1 MWGKSAHDFGVQL
14 DRNCQRFTY
23 SQTFWSLTKKRFLSI
38 FPDQPGT
45 MGAETE
51 PVEQTGGGVVQ
62 RRDSQLKQVADS
74 IIGLQRMVSKVGA
87 DWSAEDI
94 NALLDP
100 SSMVATTLSDT
111 QEREETSELEQK
123 TEIERAPTDARK
135 VRRDGTR

>member
-1 MWGKSAHDFGVQL
+1 
-14 DRNCQRFTY
+14 
-23 SQTFWSLTKKRFLSI
+23 
-38 FPDQPGT
+38 